1 MQIRSR
7 DSAAPMARDPS
18 DFVDLG
24 AVSLTPVDHDPFD
37 FMIVPSFVRSDYIH
51 AINMDF
57 PDIDQP
63 GNFSVEKLTCGPLF
77 NELLKMLRGPEMVR
91 LIEQKFDVNLDNALS
106 NVSVRKFCEA
116 SDGNIHTDHWS
127 KLITGLVYFN
137 PEWTHEG
144 GCLRMLRSA
153 TDIENYGQEVKP
165 LAGTLLLFKRSAKSY
180 HGHKRFIGE
189 RRMLQIS
196 WHNHGIVARSS
207 QKLGRFGTV
216 MVKRLARLI

>member
-1 MQIRSR
+1 
-7 DSAAPMARDPS
+7 MAQDWH
-18 DFVDLG
+18 DFVDLD

-37 FMIVPSFVRSDYIH
+37 FLVVPGFVRSAYIPSL
-51 AINMDF
+51 NLDF

-63 GNFSVEKLTCGPLF
+63 GNFPIEKLTYGPLF
-77 NELLKMLRGPEMVR
+77 NELLTVLRGPALAR
-91 LIEQKFDVNLDNALS
+91 IIEQKFAVSLEDALS

-127 KLITGLVYFN
+127 KLITGLIYFN
-137 PEWTHEG
+137 PQWTPEG
-144 GCLRMLRSA
+144 GCLRLLRSA
-153 TDIENYGQEVKP
+153 TDIEDYGQEVKP
-165 LAGTLLLFKRSAKSY
+165 LAGTLLLFKRTAKSY

-196 WHNHGIVARSS
+196 WHNPSLAARSS

-216 MVKRLARLI
+216 MVKRLARLV